1 MLPSSINSS
10 QRSLA
15 DELERR
21 VREES
26 SEGGKFDALAT
37 YQLQQ
42 RNALLNS
49 NNVSSSFGVGWDGV
63 VPSSQDLLR
72 CSSLRRMFIFGR
84 EEAGYV
90 SSTWTP
96 MLVAVTA
103 DGWLHL
109 IKMIESDSSSPTTPT
124 VMSIA
129 NAFDIAINNNKQCFE
144 DDISEPVDPNIISL
158 EKKSALKNAAF
169 AKLCEGLSLDDL
181 DTGREQAWSV
191 AIDVFLKDSANSAAV
206 NGMETFMSMD
216 LKQCVSVL
224 RPSAI
229 TSENIV
235 EITETLETG
244 GSIFSFSRTA
254 ERKIALKARLQPDA
268 IDLMSLLQA
277 AKTSS

>member
-1 MLPSSINSS
+1 M
-10 QRSLA
+10 A

-26 SEGGKFDALAT
+26 SEGGKFDALAA

-42 RNALLNS
+42 RDVGLNPS
-49 NNVSSSFGVGWDGV
+49 NISSSFGVGWDGV
-63 VPSSQDLLR
+63 VPSSLDLLR
-72 CSSLRRMFIFGR
+72 CSSLRRMFIFSR

-109 IKMIESDSSSPTTPT
+109 IKMIEADSSSPTSSAT

-129 NAFDIAINNNKQCFE
+129 SAFELAINNNKQCFE
-144 DDISEPVDPNIISL
+144 DDINEPLDPNIISL

-169 AKLCEGLSLDDL
+169 AKLCERLSLDDL
-181 DTGREQAWSV
+181 DAGQDEPWSIAV
-191 AIDVFLKDSANSAAV
+191 DLFLKDSANAAAV
-206 NGMETFMSMD
+206 TGVETFMSMD

-229 TSENIV
+229 ASENIV
-235 EITETLETG
+235 EIIEIIEIP
-244 GSIFSFSRTA
+244 GSMFSFSRTT
-254 ERKIALKARLQPDA
+254 ERKVALKARLQTDA
-268 IDLMSLLQA
+268 IDLMSLLQV